1 MSAFK
6 VAAVFSDRMVL
17 QRNKNINIF
26 GEGDDGAV
34 VTVKF
39 CEATVKTYVKSGKW
53 NAVLPPHEAG
63 EGYEMDI
70 TCGGETRK
78 FTDIAVGEVWLAGGQ
93 SNMELELQNCS
104 TGKEHLE
111 NDKGVNVRFYYTQK
125 NPYIDDKF
133 LEDEARMAWQ
143 KFEGESPKYWSA
155 VGYIFAKELS
165 ERLGCVVGVIG
176 CNWGG
181 TKACHWMS
189 RESLSADADMRFD
202 LDLYDEAI
210 KGKTIEELDKEY
222 TDYVEYHNNWE
233 KKSAEYYTNNPGGTW
248 DGCQEYCGPCKYPGP
263 LAPRNPFH
271 ATALYDSMVKRVCPY
286 TINGFIYYQ
295 GESDDNRPEYYYKML
310 RGLIGLWREDWGDD
324 ELAFLIVQLP
334 MHRYSGDEDRKN
346 WCLIREAQEKAF
358 RTIKNTGLAVIL
370 DCGEFNEIHPKD
382 KEPVGHRLCLQAMAV
397 VYGNASVK
405 AFAPLY
411 KSHIAKDNGIEISFD
426 YADGFKLTGE
436 KCGFEIAGTDGEY
449 KPADFEIKG
458 NKIFVYNNEIS
469 EPANVRYQWTNYGEV
484 TLYGE
489 NDLPVAPFRTDKNMK
504 GNN

>member
-17 QRNKNINIF
+17 QRNKNINVF
-26 GEGDDGAV
+26 GEGENGSN
-34 VTVKF
+34 VTVEF
-39 CEATVKTYVKSGKW
+39 RGNTVKTVVKNGKW
-53 NAVLPPHEAG
+53 IAVLPPFEAG
-63 EGYEMDI
+63 EGYEM
-70 TCGGETRK
+70 TVSCNNETKK
-78 FTDIAVGEVWLAGGQ
+78 FTDIAVGEVWFAGGQ

-125 NPYIDDKF
+125 NPYIDEKF

-165 ERLGCVVGVIG
+165 EKLGCIVGVIG

-189 RESLSADADMRFD
+189 RESLSADIDMRYD
-202 LDLYDEAI
+202 LDLYDEAV
-210 KGKTIEELDKEY
+210 KGKTIEELEKKYKDY
-222 TDYVEYHNNWE
+222 TDYHTEWE
-233 KKSAEYYTNNPGGTW
+233 KKSAEYYTNNPSGTW

-271 ATALYDSMVKRVCPY
+271 ATALYESMVKRIAPY
-286 TINGFIYYQ
+286 TISGFMYYQ
-295 GESDDNRPEYYYKML
+295 GESDDNRPEHYYKML
-310 RGLIGLWREDWGDD
+310 RGLIGLWREDFGDD
-324 ELAFLIVQLP
+324 ELPFLIVQLP

-346 WCLIREAQEKAF
+346 WSLIREAQEKAF

-382 KEPVGHRLCLQAMAV
+382 KEPVGHRLFLQAMAV
-397 VYGNASVK
+397 VYGDTELK

-411 KSHIAKDNGIEISFD
+411 KSHIVKDGGIEISFN
-426 YADGFKLTGE
+426 YAEGFKLKGE
-436 KCGFEIAGTDGEY
+436 KCGFEISGIDGEY

-458 NKIFVYNNEIS
+458 DKLFVFSKEVENPI
-469 EPANVRYQWTNYGEV
+469 NVRYEWTNYGEV
-484 TLYGE
+484 TLYGD
-489 NDLPVAPFRTDKNMK
+489 NDLPVAPFRTDK
-504 GNN
+504 